1 MWYQT
6 ILLKDGGARKMFL
19 CSRWG
24 MIFFYLCEIIL
35 HPDTQ
40 DLKWL
45 LPKDSTDIEFPIANI
60 YENVTKQHSYLPQS
74 QSQGKQRSHWS

>member
-6 ILLKDGGARKMFL
+6 ILLKDGGERKMFL

-24 MIFFYLCEIIL
+24 IIFFNLCEIIL

-40 DLKWL
+40 D
-45 LPKDSTDIEFPIANI
+45 
-60 YENVTKQHSYLPQS
+60 
-74 QSQGKQRSHWS
+74 